1 MKKQQ
6 NKTLRIAS
14 VLLVLALATTVAL
27 TGTLARYTASAAVG
41 SQTVR
46 VAAWDIE
53 ISFDNSTWVKLKN
66 VNAADFLLLG
76 KYGTSVYTHG
86 LTAADEDATT
96 AGVWDQLETSQLIK
110 PAYNNGITPDFL
122 VHPGIGGYINFWIR
136 NNSEVPADVTIDLG
150 DATVADELD
159 VIKILLDGSA
169 TAAPMTGALM
179 STATFT
185 GDLTDL
191 ATAAIA
197 PVRIAPSATPVP
209 TLVSFAWKWDYA
221 KNDTVPVP
229 CTETDPD
236 EPCADSDGLCPTHD
250 GFALGDYDPTIDAA
264 DTKLGEDA
272 VATAFAA
279 ILKDAKISV
288 TQVD

>member
-14 VLLVLALATTVAL
+14 VLLVLALITTVAL
-27 TGTLARYTASAAVG
+27 TGTLARYTASATIG

-53 ISFDNSTWVKLKN
+53 INFEDPDDDGKWVPLKD

-86 LTAADEDATT
+86 MTAADEDNG
-96 AGVWDQLETSQLIK
+96 AGTWIQPESSQMIK
-110 PAYNNGITPDFL
+110 DDYNYGTTPDFL

-150 DATVADELD
+150 DATVADELA
-159 VIKILLDGSA
+159 VIEILLDGSS
-169 TAAPMTGALM
+169 TAVPMDDTLM

-191 ATAAIA
+191 ASATIA
-197 PVRIAPSATPVP
+197 PVRIDPADPAES
-209 TLVSFAWKWDYA
+209 TLVTFAWKWNYA
-221 KNDTVPVP
+221 TL
-229 CTETDPD
+229 
-236 EPCADSDGLCPTHD
+236 DG
-250 GFALGDYDPTIDAA
+250 ADYDAAVDAA

-272 VATAFAA
+272 VDAAFAA
-279 ILKDAKISV
+279 ILENAKISV